1 MAVDKLVDSTQLDTD
16 LTSVANAIRT
26 KGGTS
31 AQLAFPAGFVSAIEA
46 IQTGGGGIPGVTV
59 LRGVGTTHVDLPSG
73 FSFPAVSDCTK
84 DPDTTFGSPFVGV
97 LLVYADIKSTDMIDG
112 TSTNKR
118 VMGTFVGN
126 TSNVSYTERPTAQSC
141 TFSTLGGDTL
151 QFSTDYQGKL
161 YFYSGDNGGMG
172 SYSASADGGWM
183 IIVVDERG
191 LSV

>member
-1 MAVDKLVDSTQLDTD
+1 MSNYIVSDSN

-31 AQLAFPAGFVSAIEA
+31 EQIAFPAGFVSAIEA

-73 FSFPAVSDCTK
+73 FSFPAVSDCTN
-84 DPDTTFGSPFVGV
+84 DPDTTFGSAFVGV
-97 LLVYADIKSTDMIDG
+97 LLVYADLKSTDMISG

-118 VMGTFVGN
+118 VMGTLVGN
-126 TSNVSYTERPTAQSC
+126 TSNAAYTERPSAQSC
-141 TFSTLGGDTL
+141 TFSILGGENVR
-151 QFSTDYQGKL
+151 FSTDHQGKL
-161 YFYSGDNGGMG
+161 YLSGGDDGGMW
-172 SYSASADGGWM
+172 SYSESADGGWM

-191 LSV
+191 MSA